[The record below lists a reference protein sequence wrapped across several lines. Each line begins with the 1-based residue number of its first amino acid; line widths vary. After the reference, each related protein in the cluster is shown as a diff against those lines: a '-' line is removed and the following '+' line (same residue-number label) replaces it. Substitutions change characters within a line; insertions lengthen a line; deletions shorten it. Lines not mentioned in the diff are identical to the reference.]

1 MKRTLS
7 IVAVCATISLQ
18 ANYRPLPYMEKIPTP
33 GISNVVI
40 AGMMPDEVQ
49 AAIKLDQQLCRDV
62 NATRMQNM
70 AIGYEDVRHTLN
82 KIYGGH
88 PTYRQYRI
96 DTPEQACILNSD
108 TVLKNR
114 EQYTAGQVKSYGQN
128 AFDKLKNRNDL
139 ANPSMN
145 KVFTRLS
152 GHYQGQ

>member
-18 ANYRPLPYMEKIPTP
+18 ANYRPLPYMEKMPTP

-62 NATRMQNM
+62 NATVAENM
-70 AIGYEDVRHTLN
+70 AIGYEDVRHTLD
-82 KIYGGH
+82 KVYGGH
-88 PTYRQYRI
+88 PTYRQYKM
-96 DTPEQACILNSD
+96 DTPEQACILKSD
-108 TVLKNR
+108 SVLRKR
-114 EQYTAGQVKSYGQN
+114 EQFTAGQVKGFGQN
-128 AFDKLKNRNDL
+128 AYDKLRNRNDL
-139 ANPSMN
+139 ANPAMN
-145 KVFTRLS
+145 KVFTRLG